1 MCEERGKEGRE
12 SKTEPVKER
21 ADTNVEVKSQNFLLK
36 MYIYKCIY
44 FYFVR
49 SLNFFQQFTNTYF
62 NSKSKIE

>member
-21 ADTNVEVKSQNFLLK
+21 EDTNVEVKSQNFLLK

-49 SLNFFQQFTNTYF
+49 SLNFFQ
-62 NSKSKIE
+62 